1 MTFRRIRHSLC
12 LGASFSVAVLMY
24 LSAASAANLVVD
36 PSFELGTASGPENT
50 GGWNFA
56 NGAALNAIAAN
67 AHTGSHSVN
76 LTNGGG
82 GAAANVPLAFET
94 FNIGVTGGA
103 QYTLTGFGMT
113 TGPMAPPAA
122 SNNNTSFAG
131 VQATFFS
138 GDNGSGTNLGTVATG
153 PGNAAFSNHIDSTSP
168 VGVQIPLTTGIF
180 TAPAGAQSL
189 QIFAIAVFP
198 QELNTGTGVF
208 VDDLDLEQVP
218 EPASLSL
225 VCVGALCLGFVARQ
239 GRKQRDL
246 LIRSK

>member
-1 MTFRRIRHSLC
+1 MTFRQVQQSRCWGTSFGVAFLMFVST
-12 LGASFSVAVLMY
+12 ASG
-24 LSAASAANLVVD
+24 ANLVID
-36 PSFELGTASGPENT
+36 SSFELGTASGPENT

-56 NGAALNAIAAN
+56 NGAAINTNAAN

-82 GAAANVPLAFET
+82 GVSANVPLAFET

-103 QYTLTGFGMT
+103 KYTLSGFGMT
-113 TGPMAPPAA
+113 TGPLAPPGA

-138 GDNGSGTNLGTVATG
+138 GDNGTGTNLGTVATG

-168 VGVQIPLTTGIF
+168 IGVQIPLTTGIF
-180 TAPAGAQSL
+180 TAPTGAQSL

-198 QELNTGTGVF
+198 QELNAGTGVF

-218 EPASLSL
+218 EPASL
-225 VCVGALCLGFVARQ
+225 ALACLGVLCFGFVVRQ
-239 GRKQRDL
+239 RRK
-246 LIRSK
+246 

>member
-1 MTFRRIRHSLC
+1 MTFRRIRHILYS
-12 LGASFSVAVLMY
+12 GASFGVAVLMY

-50 GGWNFA
+50 GGWTFA
-56 NGAALNAIAAN
+56 NGATLNAIAAN

-103 QYTLTGFGMT
+103 KYTLTGFGIT
-113 TGPMAPPAA
+113 TGPLSPAA
-122 SNNNTSFAG
+122 PSNNNTSFAG
-131 VQATFFS
+131 IQATFFS
-138 GDNGSGTNLGTVATG
+138 GDNASGTNLGTVATG
-153 PGNAAFSNHIDSTSP
+153 AGNAVFSNHIDSTSP
-168 VGVQIPLTTGIF
+168 VGVQIPLSTGIF

-198 QELNTGTGVF
+198 QLSTVGTAGTGVF

-225 VCVGALCLGFVARQ
+225 LCLGALGLGIAARHS
-239 GRKQRDL
+239 RKQRDC
-246 LIRSK
+246 

>member
-1 MTFRRIRHSLC
+1 MSFRRIRHMLC
-12 LGASFSVAVLMY
+12 SGAAFGVAALMY
-24 LSAASAANLVVD
+24 VSSAAAANLVVD

-50 GGWNFA
+50 GGWSFA
-56 NGAALNAIAAN
+56 NGAALNTIAAN

-103 QYTLTGFGMT
+103 KYTLTGFGMT
-113 TGPMAPPAA
+113 TGPLAPAAA

-131 VQATFFS
+131 IQATFFS
-138 GDNGSGTNLGTVATG
+138 GDNASGANLGTVATG

-168 VGVQIPLTTGIF
+168 VGVQIPLSTGIF
-180 TAPAGAQSL
+180 TAPSGALSL

-198 QELNTGTGVF
+198 QELNAGTGVF

-225 VCVGALCLGFVARQ
+225 VCVGALCLGCVARQ
-239 GRKQRDL
+239 SRKPRD
-246 LIRSK
+246 R